1 MIKNYLKIAFRNL
14 WRHKVYSFINI
25 MGLTVGITACF
36 LIFLY
41 VRFELSYDKFHTKA
55 DRIYRLVCD
64 TKTPTETLYESIT
77 SAPMAINIK
86 KDFPEVEAAVRL
98 EITSFLV
105 RRGDKKFQEERSL
118 YADSTFF
125 EAFDFPLIKGD
136 PKKALTGLFSIVLS
150 ETTAKKYF
158 GSEDPMGETLLLRGD
173 NRAVTVTGIMKDMPE
188 NSHFKADVIVS
199 MITRTQIFNPGRD
212 NQWGN
217 FGMYSYLLLKEG
229 TDPHRLQAK
238 FPAFLKKHNGK
249 EQEESQMFYTLTLEP
264 LKDVYL
270 KSKRESPDKGSI
282 SNVYIFSVIAIFI
295 LIIACINFINLTT
308 ARASE
313 RAKEVGI
320 RKVVGAAKSRLIT
333 QFLGESILIC
343 LLAFLL
349 AILLCTLLL
358 PQFNQLAGK
367 IISEGI
373 FKNSNYL
380 LVLFLLSAAIGLTAG
395 IYPALVLSGFQ
406 PITVLKGRFASG
418 KKGVS
423 LRQGLVISQFTVS
436 IILIAG
442 TIVVYKQLH
451 YMRSRDLGFAKDQ
464 MLVMDYY
471 YDRNIQSLK
480 NEVKTIPS
488 VLSVSTS
495 SAIPGMGNNIAYS
508 QIENKA
514 GEVQIA
520 NLDVYFTDFDFLKQ
534 FKVGVIAG
542 RVFSSDMPTD
552 STEAMIVN
560 EEAVKSFGYTSPHDI
575 IGKKFS
581 QWGREG
587 KIIGVIKNFNF
598 QSLHQDIKPLSIRV
612 DLESCHFVAMHVSA
626 ANLPATIAVLESKWK
641 AAIPNR
647 PFSYFFVDESFD
659 RQYRAE
665 ERFGNLFFDFAILA
679 IFISCL
685 GLLGL
690 ASYSTMQRTKEIGIR
705 KVMGASVGSIT
716 GLLSK
721 DFLKLVLVAIV
732 IALPVAWFTMN
743 RWLQDFAYR
752 STIPWWIFL
761 VTGIIASLIALI
773 TISFQAIKAAIA
785 NPVKSLRTE

>member
-1 MIKNYLKIAFRNL
+1 MIRNYLKIAFRNL

-41 VRFELSYDKFHTKA
+41 VRFEISYDKFHTKA
-55 DRIYRLVCD
+55 DRIYRLTCD

-77 SAPMAINIK
+77 SAPMAANIK
-86 KDFPEVEAAVRL
+86 KDFPEVEAMVRL
-98 EITSFLV
+98 QTTSFLV
-105 RRGDKKFQEERSL
+105 RRGDIKFQEDRSL
-118 YADSTFF
+118 FADSTFF
-125 EAFDFPLIKGD
+125 KVFDFPLVKGNSTT
-136 PKKALTGLFSIVLS
+136 ALAAPFSLVLS

-158 GSEDPMGETLLLRGD
+158 GSEDPMGKALLLRG
-173 NRAVTVTGIMKDMPE
+173 NSQPVNVTGIMKDMPG
-188 NSHFKADVIVS
+188 NSHFKADVILS
-199 MITRTQIFNPGRD
+199 MSTRTQVFNPQQD
-212 NQWGN
+212 EQWGN
-217 FGMYSYLLLKEG
+217 FGFYSYLLLKEG
-229 TDPHRLQAK
+229 TDPYKLQSK
-238 FPAFLKKHNGK
+238 FPAFLTRHNGK
-249 EQEESQMFYTLTLEP
+249 EMEESQMFYTLALEP

-270 KSKRESPDKGSI
+270 TSQRESPEKGSM
-282 SNVYIFSVIAIFI
+282 SNVYIFSIIAIFI
-295 LIIACINFINLTT
+295 LVIACINFINLTT
-308 ARASE
+308 ARAAE

-320 RKVVGAAKSRLIT
+320 RKVVGAAKGRLIT

-367 IISEGI
+367 TISEGI
-373 FKNSNYL
+373 FRNADYL
-380 LVLFLLSAAIGLTAG
+380 VVLLLLSIAIGLTAG

-406 PITVLKGRFASG
+406 PITVLKGRFATG
-418 KKGVS
+418 RKGIS
-423 LRQGLVISQFTVS
+423 LRQGLVIGQFTVS
-436 IILIAG
+436 IVLIAG
-442 TIVVYKQLH
+442 TIIVYKQLN

-464 MLVMDYY
+464 MLVMDFY
-471 YDRNIQSLK
+471 YDQNIRSLK
-480 NEVKTIPS
+480 NEIKTIPS

-508 QIENKA
+508 QVENKA
-514 GEVQIA
+514 GEMQIA
-520 NLDVYFTDFDFLKQ
+520 NLDVYFADFDFLKQ
-534 FKVGVIAG
+534 YKVAMIAG
-542 RVFSSDMPTD
+542 RAFSADMPTD

-560 EEAVKSFGYTSPHDI
+560 EEAVKSFGYTSSNDI

-587 KIIGVIKNFNF
+587 RIIGVIKNFNF
-598 QSLHQDIKPLSIRV
+598 QSLHQDIKPLSIRI
-612 DLESCHFVAMHVSA
+612 EPENFHYISMQVAS
-626 ANLPATIAVLESKWK
+626 ANLPATLAAIEKKWK
-641 AAIPNR
+641 VAIPHR
-647 PFSYFFVDESFD
+647 PFSYFFVDEAFD

-665 ERFGNLFFDFAILA
+665 ERFGNLFLDFAILA

-721 DFLKLVLVAIV
+721 DFLKLVVVAIV
-732 IALPVAWFTMN
+732 IALPVAWFGMN

-752 STIPWWIFL
+752 SSIPWWVFL
-761 VTGIIASLIALI
+761 ITGVIATLIALI

>member
-41 VRFELSYDKFHTKA
+41 VRFEISYDKFHTKG

-86 KDFPEVEAAVRL
+86 RDFPEVEAAVRL
-98 EITSFLV
+98 ETTSFLV

-118 YADSTFF
+118 YADSSFF
-125 EAFDFPLIKGD
+125 ETFDFPLIKGD
-136 PKKALTGLFSIVLS
+136 PKKALTDLFTIVLS
-150 ETTAKKYF
+150 EATAKKYF
-158 GSEDPMGETLLLRGD
+158 GSEDPIGETLLLRGD
-173 NRAVTVTGIMKDMPE
+173 NQPVTVTGIMKDMPE
-188 NSHFKADVIVS
+188 NSHFKADVILS
-199 MITRTQIFNPGRD
+199 MITRTQKFNPGRD
-212 NQWGN
+212 EQWGN

-229 TDPHRLQAK
+229 TDPQRLQAK

-270 KSKRESPDKGSI
+270 KSKRESPDKGNI
-282 SNVYIFSVIAIFI
+282 SNVYIFSIIAIFI

-313 RAKEVGI
+313 RAREVGI
-320 RKVVGAAKSRLIT
+320 RKVVGAAKSRLVT
-333 QFLGESILIC
+333 QFLGESVLLC

-349 AILLCTLLL
+349 AILLCALLL
-358 PQFNQLAGK
+358 PQFNELAGK
-367 IISEGI
+367 TISGGI
-373 FKNSNYL
+373 FNNSNYL
-380 LVLFLLSAAIGLTAG
+380 LLLFLISAAIGLTAG

-406 PITVLKGRFASG
+406 PITVLKGRFATG
-418 KKGVS
+418 KKGIS

-471 YDRNIQSLK
+471 YDRNVQSLK
-480 NEVKTIPS
+480 NEIKTIPS

-495 SAIPGMGNNIAYS
+495 SSIPGMGNNIAYS
-508 QIENKA
+508 QVENKA
-514 GEVQIA
+514 GEMQIA

-534 FKVGVIAG
+534 FKVGMVAG
-542 RVFSSDMPTD
+542 RAFSVDMPTD
-552 STEAMIVN
+552 STQAMIVN

-587 KIIGVIKNFNF
+587 EIIGVIKNFNF

-612 DLESCHFVAMHVSA
+612 EPGNFHIISMKVAT
-626 ANLPATIAVLESKWK
+626 ANLPATIAAVEKKWK

-647 PFSYFFVDESFD
+647 PFSYFFVDEAFD

-665 ERFGNLFFDFAILA
+665 ERFGNLFLDFAILA

-732 IALPVAWFTMN
+732 IALPVAWFAMN

-752 STIPWWIFL
+752 STIPWWVFL
-761 VTGIIASLIALI
+761 ATGIIATLIALF